1 MDIYIFDRDIN
12 FIDTI
17 DNFTSLQWI
26 RRYHD
31 TGRFELHCPITESTI
46 KTLVRDNSVW
56 IKGSNEV
63 GIIEYRNLTINSNGE
78 EVLKINGRFMTSV
91 LDRRIILGTEQYAN
105 KEVEIILRNIIDK
118 NCINTTAERKL
129 PLILGKLNNFNDKIN
144 YQKSY
149 GNLLYELKTLSET
162 NDIGFFIR
170 TDLEGRKHYFQVY
183 KGVDR
188 SINQSINSPV
198 IFSREYDNLY
208 EQEYTDSTDNLK
220 TTAVVAGEGEGAARK
235 VIVVN
240 NDFKGLDRR
249 ELFVDARDLQKE
261 SETDEVKKIL
271 TDTEYNDLLTQRG
284 KEKLSECKDIQTFE
298 GRIISN
304 NYIYKEDYDLGD
316 IVTVL
321 DRKWNVQVDTR
332 ITEVTE
338 VYEGGKIQ
346 IVPTLGNKVPT
357 ILDKLKRM

>member
-1 MDIYIFDRDIN
+1 MDIYVFDRDIN

-17 DNFTSLQWI
+17 DNFASLQWI
-26 RRYHD
+26 RRYYD
-31 TGRFELHCPITESTI
+31 TGRFELHCPITQSTI
-46 KTLVRDNSVW
+46 KTLARDNLVW

-63 GIIEYRNLTINSNGE
+63 GIIEYRNLSVNSNGE
-78 EVLKINGRFMTSV
+78 EVLKINGRFMTSI

-105 KEVEIILRNIIDK
+105 KELELIMRNMVYR
-118 NCINTTAERKL
+118 NCINTTVERKL
-129 PLILGKLNNFNDKIN
+129 PISLGRLNSFKEKIN

-149 GNLLYELKTLSET
+149 GNLLEEIKTLSET
-162 NDIGFFIR
+162 NDMGFFIR
-170 TDLEGRKHYFQVY
+170 TDLESREHYFQVY

-188 SINQSINSPV
+188 SINQNVNSPV
-198 IFSREYDNLY
+198 IFSRNYDNLY

-220 TTAVVAGEGEGAARK
+220 TTSVVAGEGEGAARK

-240 NDFKGLDRR
+240 NNFKGLDRR

-261 SETDEVKKIL
+261 SETDGAKKVL
-271 TDTEYNDLLTQRG
+271 TDTEYNSILIQRG
-284 KEKLSECKDIQTFE
+284 KEKLSECKDVQTFE

-332 ITEVTE
+332 ITEITE
-338 VYEGGKIQ
+338 VYEGGKVQ
-346 IVPTLGNKVPT
+346 IVPTLGNKIPT